1 MTAAGSQ
8 DGTVAAASSAHGRE
22 RKLRFVAAGG
32 ALAAL
37 ASASCCVVPFAAFS
51 VGAGGAWLGNLTAL
65 APYQPYFYACTC
77 VFLAAGFVMVYRRPR
92 TLVCAEGAPCPRP
105 ASSRLVKGM
114 LWGAS
119 GLVALALAWPYVAPV
134 LLDL

>member
-8 DGTVAAASSAHGRE
+8 DGTVAAASSARGRE
-22 RKLRFVAAGG
+22 RKVRFVAAGG

-37 ASASCCVVPFAAFS
+37 AASSCCVVPFVLFTL
-51 VGAGGAWLGNLTAL
+51 GAGGAWIGNLAAL
-65 APYQPYFYACTC
+65 APYQPYFFAIAL

-92 TLVCAEGAPCPRP
+92 TAGGAEGVPCARP
-105 ASSRLVKGM
+105 VSSRLVKGT